1 MELSIKQKNMVTEDT
16 EKPVED
22 IITIRARKRE
32 QQEKE
37 QKSFVKKMIG
47 IYIAIFLLFFVLV
60 GPLTENGIGGGGS
73 SSVSST
79 FASSSVKSPSSLN
92 I

>member
-47 IYIAIFLLFFVLV
+47 IYIAIFLLFLY
-60 GPLTENGIGGGGS
+60 
-73 SSVSST
+73 
-79 FASSSVKSPSSLN
+79 
-92 I
+92 